1 MLSALARHPLL
12 WANGLLAL
20 TYHVAELALLR
31 NPWGVLLKPVSAR
44 STPWTAM

>member
-31 NPWGVLLKPVSAR
+31 NPWGVLLKPVHAR
-44 STPWTAM
+44 TTSNT